1 MDGFIYAELNGRR
14 GYIPSNLVEEVTD
27 QDELSRMKEAL
38 QEQSARGSSSRQL
51 GINGDQEGSHAMK
64 ALFDYDPARDSPN
77 ANSEVELAITEGD
90 MVTVFGKPDGNG
102 FFKVTWH
109 TMKPV

>member
-14 GYIPSNLVEEVTD
+14 GYIPSNLVDEVTD
-27 QDELSRMKEAL
+27 KDELSRMEEAL
-38 QEQSARGSSSRQL
+38 QEQSARGSSLSRQL
-51 GINGDQEGSHAMK
+51 SINGDREGSHTMK

-90 MVTVFGKPDGNG
+90 NVTVFGKPDGNG
-102 FFKVTWH
+102 FFKVT
-109 TMKPV
+109 